1 MKILIFVTLISLAS
15 CWVNLPDE
23 AKTAKSMDEHPTI
36 QKILR
41 EKNPELFN
49 ENGEIIKKTPF
60 IIGGSNATFGQF
72 PHQALL
78 FTYVSETSVYLC
90 GGSLIRYNWVLT
102 AAHCVYIPF
111 MKVAV
116 YLGIID
122 SYYGPA
128 YWGADVTSTDVKIHS
143 GYNDNYLTNDIAM
156 IYLRTATES
165 ILNAYIGTIPLPKSH
180 VNTNLD
186 GRSSIVSGF
195 GKTSDNSTSS
205 QFLKYVQLYITSNSV
220 CEQVYGPN
228 YVRDTNICVATTNT
242 AATCSGDSGGPLT
255 TVLDGTNYV
264 VGIVS
269 FGAAISCE
277 MGYPAGFT
285 RVTSFIGWIED
296 RFTLPP
302 AF

>member
-1 MKILIFVTLISLAS
+1 MKILIFATLISLTS

-41 EKNPELFN
+41 EKKSRIF
-49 ENGEIIKKTPF
+49 
-60 IIGGSNATFGQF
+60 
-72 PHQALL
+72 
-78 FTYVSETSVYLC
+78 YC

-102 AAHCVYIPF
+102 AAHCVLDPF
-111 MKVAV
+111 IKLAV

-122 SYYGPA
+122 SRYGPA
-128 YWGADVTSTDVKIHS
+128 YWGADVTLKSDVKVHS
-143 GYNDNYLTNDIAM
+143 SYNYTNFVNDIAM

-165 ILNAYIGTIPLPKSH
+165 IYNAYIGTIPLPKSH

-195 GKTSDNSTSS
+195 GRTSDNSTQS
-205 QFLKYVQLYITSNSV
+205 QFLKYVQLYIASNSV
-220 CEQVYGPN
+220 CEGIYGTN
-228 YVRDTNICVATTNT
+228 VVRDTNICVATTTT
-242 AATCSGDSGGPLT
+242 ASTCSGDSGGGLT

-269 FGAAISCE
+269 FGAAASCE

-285 RVTSFIGWIED
+285 RVTSYLGWID
-296 RFTLPP
+296 NQFTSLP
-302 AF
+302 